1 MIQPA
6 FEDVLLLNGAA
17 SLAKASAL
25 CSMIDNELD
34 DDLVA
39 FLSEYGIKAV
49 VTRAGGNGEN
59 LKNKILRNIFGA
71 AENSGI
77 MSVTPRNRQ
86 ALVSLI
92 EGILRSIDSPLFSVS
107 GGGLKIGLAVRD
119 GDMAISIFGT
129 IGLPGLEIDQEIAST
144 RVLYHCLED

>member
-59 LKNKILRNIFGA
+59 LKNKILRN
-71 AENSGI
+71 
-77 MSVTPRNRQ
+77 
-86 ALVSLI
+86 
-92 EGILRSIDSPLFSVS
+92 
-107 GGGLKIGLAVRD
+107 KIGRAHV
-119 GDMAISIFGT
+119 
-129 IGLPGLEIDQEIAST
+129 
-144 RVLYHCLED
+144 